1 MSSPLGRTEGAIFNG
16 DSRISLASKPSDN
29 ESYRTSR
36 TGQTSRTIRTSWQ
49 VLHLISPYTLVP
61 FADLSDL
68 SDLSTL
74 SDKVLAEMHHAYLA
88 RAWCCSWRAFW
99 IISCWSCGEWLA
111 CRRGMYSAS
120 RASNCCAR
128 PVPSGR

>member
-1 MSSPLGRTEGAIFNG
+1 MSSIVSE
-16 DSRISLASKPSDN
+16 PSDKVP
-29 ESYRTSR
+29 YRTS
-36 TGQTSRTIRTSWQ
+36 RTSWQ

-68 SDLSTL
+68 SDLSAL
-74 SDKVLAEMHHAYLA
+74 SDKVLAERHHAYLA
-88 RAWCCSWRAFW
+88 RAWRCSWRAFW
-99 IISCWSCGEWLA
+99 IISRWSCGEWLA

>member
-1 MSSPLGRTEGAIFNG
+1 MSE
-16 DSRISLASKPSDN
+16 PSDKVP
-29 ESYRTSR
+29 YR
-36 TGQTSRTIRTSWQ
+36 TSRTIRTSWQ

-61 FADLSDL
+61 FTDLSDL
-68 SDLSTL
+68 SDLSAL
-74 SDKVLAEMHHAYLA
+74 SDKVLAERHHAYLA
-88 RAWCCSWRAFW
+88 RAWRCSWRAFW
-99 IISCWSCGEWLA
+99 IISRWSRGEWLA